1 MHQSRLEAFMEV
13 RLNSKH
19 KKCFIYDPSQQ
30 KAFFDYNPDSV
41 PIPATTEVATNK
53 TISPRDTFNEEDSFI
68 ATKCGVR
75 LYLRKFSSSCN
86 PSYSRASTAQ
96 NGMEEFNH
104 YSTSLLKSNLQK
116 AVRRQNVAVA
126 LQSALLLLQ
135 REPMEFLRR
144 LPILYVEDVALM
156 DSIPICIWLLMAD
169 KEYSLTSTDITL
181 LLDIVRRLCE
191 CSQFYEDSSDEDVPP
206 MKHEDIEASAQAD
219 AILAVHYR
227 SLYGGMKG
235 DMRML
240 RRAVYHYKN
249 HPEEVQRHGEFQPID
264 WTLLFPPSAAAS
276 SPAITILP
284 AAIDFHPFPQLIG
297 VLQQQTGLQDGE
309 RIKSCIWLADS
320 ALNGRKASTVEAAR
334 QCRASADWKRIRP
347 HIDRARAMMIPPPR
361 GKRPSSEAGEEG
373 SSKRAR
379 VGL

>member
-1 MHQSRLEAFMEV
+1 MEV
-13 RLNSKH
+13 RVHSKH
-19 KKCFIYDPSQQ
+19 KKCFVYNPSQQ
-30 KAFFDYNPDSV
+30 KAFFDYNPIDSV
-41 PIPATTEVATNK
+41 VPIVNTTEAATNS
-53 TISPRDTFNEEDSFI
+53 TILRETLNEGDRFI

-75 LYLRKFSSSCN
+75 LYLRRSSSSCT
-86 PSYSRASTAQ
+86 PSSSTQQ
-96 NGMEEFNH
+96 NSIHMEEFDN

-156 DSIPICIWLLMAD
+156 DSITICVWLLMAD
-169 KEYSLTSTDITL
+169 REYSMTSSDIAL

-191 CSQFYEDSSDEDVPP
+191 CSQFYDDSSDEDVPP
-206 MKHEDIEASAQAD
+206 MKHEDIESSSQAD

-240 RRAVYHYKN
+240 RRAVYHYKD
-249 HPEEVQRHGEFQPID
+249 HPEEVHRHGEFQPID
-264 WTLLFPPSAAAS
+264 WTLLFPPSS
-276 SPAITILP
+276 SFETLSTTPTINILP

-361 GKRPSSEAGEEG
+361 GKRPSSEAGERDSG
-373 SSKRAR
+373 KRAHYASKPAP
-379 VGL
+379 L